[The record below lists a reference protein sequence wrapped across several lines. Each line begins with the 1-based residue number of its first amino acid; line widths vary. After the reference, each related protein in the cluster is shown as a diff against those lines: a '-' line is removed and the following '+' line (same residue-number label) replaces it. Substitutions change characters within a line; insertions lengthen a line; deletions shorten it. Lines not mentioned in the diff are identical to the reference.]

1 MRDTEEFKTAEAHVK
16 TVCAGDCWNKPRKSC
31 PYYEPLC
38 KAYVFG
44 DGPEV
49 KYEEGLIAAYRK
61 VVGNG

>member
-49 KYEEGLIAAYRK
+49 NYEEGLIAAYRK